1 MRKAVF
7 LDRDGVI
14 NRERGQHTWRLE
26 DFEVLPDV
34 PVALRA
40 LQEAG
45 HALIVIT
52 NQSGIGSGLYGHADV
67 DRAHRYLH
75 DMLASHGVRLTD
87 VLYCPHHPD
96 NGKCLCRKPGSL
108 LFERAIAK
116 HRLDPGRSVMI
127 GDRER
132 DIIAAGMVGVRGI
145 LVEAN
150 QALLPVVMNEVLHA

>member
-14 NRERGQHTWRLE
+14 NRERGQHTWRIE

-52 NQSGIGSGLYGHADV
+52 NQSGIGSGLPVNPGK
-67 DRAHRYLH
+67 AHH
-75 DMLASHGVRLTD
+75 VHNQFQQATD
-87 VLYCPHHPD
+87 HNTREVQL
-96 NGKCLCRKPGSL
+96 KAI
-108 LFERAIAK
+108 FEFFEFGELEPLPPI
-116 HRLDPGRSVMI
+116 PF
-127 GDRER
+127 
-132 DIIAAGMVGVRGI
+132 
-145 LVEAN
+145 N
-150 QALLPVVMNEVLHA
+150 QMA